1 MLLFF
6 FLQTPYMVKPRVNS
20 GSTGNNVYFTFFPFT
35 KKKRFVLR
43 SIFCFIIIIL
53 LQPRRRQIP
62 TYRRRQR
69 YDVLFICLLFFMK
82 DWPFQ

>member
-1 MLLFF
+1 
-6 FLQTPYMVKPRVNS
+6 MVKPRVNS

-35 KKKRFVLR
+35 KKKRFILR
-43 SIFCFIIIIL
+43 SIFFFIIIIIL
-53 LQPRRRQIP
+53 LQSRRRQIP

-69 YDVLFICLLFFMK
+69 YDVLFTCLPLFMK